1 MGSICTEAADFRVSC
16 DLMTG
21 GLAAPSQ
28 MRHAA
33 VQAAPFLCHDGG

>member
-1 MGSICTEAADFRVSC
+1 MSSICTEVAEFRVYY

-21 GLAAPSQ
+21 GLAAASQ
-28 MRHAA
+28 AGQAA